1 MTGPAAATSPA
12 ATARATDTPP
22 ALRGAIGS
30 LPYRLQMAGGWID
43 QPFV

>member
-1 MTGPAAATSPA
+1 MTGSAAAPSPA
-12 ATARATDTPP
+12 APPGARAS
-22 ALRGAIGS
+22 AVRGAIGS